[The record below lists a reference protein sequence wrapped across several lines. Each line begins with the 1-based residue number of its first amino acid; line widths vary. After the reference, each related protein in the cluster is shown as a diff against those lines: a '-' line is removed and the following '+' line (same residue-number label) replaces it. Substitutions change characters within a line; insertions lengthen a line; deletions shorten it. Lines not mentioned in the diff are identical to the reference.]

1 MAKQIPSLT
10 EWRIIGVSGATA
22 DGREISA
29 SELQEM
35 AESYDPEV
43 YTAKI
48 NLEHFRFLYDDWA
61 GAYGDVREL
70 KAEPWAKDPSKT
82 ALLAKFSVLPALQ
95 NVWDKGSKVFTSME
109 IQSNFAKTGKA
120 YLVGVAI
127 TDSPASLGTTQN
139 FSLTAKKA
147 QENNIIFSAY
157 KEWEM
162 SKENE
167 STKVNQVQVKETV
180 SIEDVENIFSKL
192 FKQFFG
198 KKEDEQPEQ
207 TEEPAATAESKKQD
221 YAAQIAELQQ
231 ANADAAKLYEA
242 TISELNNLKQ
252 QFADLQNRLET
263 EPVSGERT
271 PHGGANEA
279 AKVGW

>member
-1 MAKQIPSLT
+1 MAKQVPSLT

-29 SELQEM
+29 SELREM
-35 AESYDPEV
+35 AETYDPEI

-95 NVWDKGSKVFTSME
+95 NVWDRGSKVFTSME

-139 FSLTAKKA
+139 YSMVQTKLAEDMKLS
-147 QENNIIFSAY
+147 EY
-157 KEWEM
+157 KELEM
-162 SKENE
+162 QPENKQPE
-167 STKVNQVQVKETV
+167 NQVEDKPLTESAFANLLNKFFAKSDDKTADKQPETPPEPV
-180 SIEDVENIFSKL
+180 VPESENQNYAQQIAALVQANQDQAKL
-192 FKQFFG
+192 FERLLTEHQNLQNEFQQFKQRVETETYTG
-198 KKEDEQPEQ
+198 DRKEHGGGNP
-207 TEEPAATAESKKQD
+207 
-221 YAAQIAELQQ
+221 I
-231 ANADAAKLYEA
+231 ADA
-242 TISELNNLKQ
+242 
-252 QFADLQNRLET
+252 
-263 EPVSGERT
+263 
-271 PHGGANEA
+271 
-279 AKVGW
+279 GW

>member
-1 MAKQIPSLT
+1 MAKQVPSLT

-29 SELQEM
+29 SELKEM
-35 AESYDPEV
+35 AETYDPEI

-48 NLEHFRFLYDDWA
+48 NLEHFRFLYDSWE

-139 FSLTAKKA
+139 YSMVQTKLAEDMKLS
-147 QENNIIFSAY
+147 EY
-157 KEWEM
+157 KELEM
-162 SKENE
+162 QLENKKPENPVEDKPITE
-167 STKVNQVQVKETV
+167 STFANLLNK
-180 SIEDVENIFSKL
+180 
-192 FKQFFG
+192 FFA
-198 KKEDEQPEQ
+198 KSDEKAADKQPE
-207 TEEPAATAESKKQD
+207 TPPKPVEPESESQN
-221 YAAQIAELQQ
+221 YAQQIAELVQ
-231 ANADAAKLYEA
+231 ANQDQAKLFERLLTEHQNLQNEFKQFKQRVETETYSGDRKEHGGGNPIADA
-242 TISELNNLKQ
+242 
-252 QFADLQNRLET
+252 
-263 EPVSGERT
+263 
-271 PHGGANEA
+271 
-279 AKVGW
+279 GW